1 MLTELGLDSTA
12 EAVYRIMLAHP
23 QHGVRAIAQELDMS
37 EDKVRH
43 ALDTLSELTLVRA
56 SYESRSQLRAV
67 PPALGMEVLMARQ
80 QAELA
85 ARQQRLEASREAAAR
100 LIADYAALT
109 PSVGG
114 PGVEQLVG
122 LDRIRDRLATLTRDV
137 REEVLGLNTD
147 GAQTAEAMEASRP
160 LDQELFDRGVR
171 MRTVYLDS
179 VRNDEPTLAYADW
192 LATRGAQVRTAPTLP
207 TRMIVVDR
215 KTAVIPLTSQDT
227 AVGAVVLTSDG
238 IVTALCALFETI
250 WAAAQPLGS
259 GSTPD
264 EHGLT
269 AQQSATLRLLA
280 AGHTDEAIAKR
291 LGVSSRTARRIATDL
306 MDRLDARSRFEAGV
320 RAVQQGWL
328 PRSS

>member
-1 MLTELGLDSTA
+1 MLVELGLNETA
-12 EAVYRIMLAHP
+12 EAVYRVMLAHP
-23 QHGVRAIAQELDMS
+23 QHGVHAIAQSLNLE
-37 EDKVRH
+37 EEQVRR

-56 SYESRSQLRAV
+56 SYESQGGLRAV

-80 QAELA
+80 QADLA

-109 PSVGG
+109 PAASV
-114 PGVEQLVG
+114 PGVEQLIG
-122 LDRIRDRLATLTRDV
+122 LDRIRDRLATLTREV
-137 REEVLGLNTD
+137 REELLGLNTD

-160 LDQELFDRGVR
+160 LDQELLDRGVR

-179 VRNDEPTLAYADW
+179 VRNDEPTLTYADW
-192 LATRGAQVRTAPTLP
+192 LTTRGAQVRTVPMLP

-215 KTAVIPLTSQDT
+215 RTAIIPLTTRDT
-227 AVGAVVLTSDG
+227 AAGAVVLTSDG
-238 IVTALCALFETI
+238 LVTALCALFETI
-250 WAAAQPLGS
+250 WATARPLGS
-259 GSTPD
+259 GSVPD

-269 AQQSATLRLLA
+269 AQQGATLRLLA
-280 AGHTDEAIAKR
+280 SGHTDEAIAKR

-306 MDRLDARSRFEAGV
+306 MDRLGARSRFEAGV

-328 PRSS
+328 ARRG

>member
-1 MLTELGLDSTA
+1 MLVELGLDGTA

-23 QHGVRAIAQELDMS
+23 QRGVGAIAQSLDIS
-37 EDKVRH
+37 ESKVRS

-56 SYESRSQLRAV
+56 SYESQGQLRAV
-67 PPALGMEVLMARQ
+67 PPALGMEMLMARQ

-114 PGVEQLVG
+114 PGEQLIG
-122 LDRIRDRLATLTRDV
+122 LDRIRDRLATLTREV
-137 REEVLGLNTD
+137 REEVMGLNTD
-147 GAQTAEAMEASRP
+147 GAQTAEAMAASRP
-160 LDQELFDRGVR
+160 LDQELLDRGVR
-171 MRTVYLDS
+171 VRTVYLDS
-179 VRNDEPTLAYADW
+179 VRNDDATLGYADW
-192 LATRGAQVRTAPTLP
+192 LTTRGAQVRTAPTLP

-227 AVGAVVLTSDG
+227 AVGAVVLTGDG

-250 WAAAQPLGS
+250 WATARPLGS
-259 GSTPD
+259 SSTPD
-264 EHGLT
+264 EYGLT

-280 AGHTDEAIAKR
+280 NGHTDEAIAKR

-306 MDRLDARSRFEAGV
+306 MDRLGARSRFEAGV
-320 RAVQQGWL
+320 RAVEKGWL
-328 PRSS
+328 RSSV

>member
-1 MLTELGLDSTA
+1 MLVELGLDSTA
-12 EAVYRIMLAHP
+12 EAVYRIMLARP
-23 QHGVRAIAQELDMS
+23 QHGVQAIAESLDLAES
-37 EDKVRH
+37 HVRT
-43 ALDTLSELTLVRA
+43 ALDTLSELTLVRPA
-56 SYESRSQLRAV
+56 YESRNQLRAV

-100 LIADYAALT
+100 LIADYATLT
-109 PSVGG
+109 PTVSG
-114 PGVEQLVG
+114 PGVEQLIG
-122 LDRIRDRLATLTRDV
+122 LDQIRERLATLTRDV

-179 VRNDEPTLAYADW
+179 VRNDEPTLGYADW
-192 LATRGAQVRTAPTLP
+192 LTMRGAQVRTAPMLP

-215 KTAVIPLTSQDT
+215 KTAVIPLASQDT

-250 WAAAQPLGS
+250 WASAQPLGG
-259 GSTPD
+259 GSVND

-269 AQQSATLRLLA
+269 SQQSATLQLLA
-280 AGHTDEAIAKR
+280 AGHTDDAIAKR

-306 MDRLDARSRFEAGV
+306 MDRLGARSRFEAGA
-320 RAVQQGWL
+320 RAVQHGWL
-328 PRSS
+328 PPSV